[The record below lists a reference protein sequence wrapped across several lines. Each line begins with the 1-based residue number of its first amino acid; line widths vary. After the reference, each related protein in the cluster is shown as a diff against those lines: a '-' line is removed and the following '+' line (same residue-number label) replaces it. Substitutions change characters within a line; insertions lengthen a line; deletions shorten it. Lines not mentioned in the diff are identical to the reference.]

1 MLGESQDIH
10 THACWSVPPSWRVT
24 NLAILGE
31 SRDRDQSSP
40 CWASHGTYAHTPVG
54 VSRHSGGSRTLP
66 SVIDPGRVTGHTH
79 THLLECPVILADH
92 TVGTI
97 DLGTNPSD
105 PTSECGLGNRENPSE
120 PTTPLLSPQYGK
132 AETSKIR
139 GTFCRLKLY
148 NFSYLV
154 APDEK

>member
-1 MLGESQDIH
+1 MFKFVDAE
-10 THACWSVPPSWRVT
+10 
-24 NLAILGE
+24 
-31 SRDRDQSSP
+31 
-40 CWASHGTYAHTPVG
+40 
-54 VSRHSGGSRTLP
+54 
-66 SVIDPGRVTGHTH
+66 
-79 THLLECPVILADH
+79 

-97 DLGTNPSD
+97 DLDTISSQ
-105 PTSECGLGNRENPSE
+105 PTSEYGLENREDPSE